1 MTIYIGFV
9 EIFSEPI
16 TELELFIGGYK
27 YPFAENNLKRNSVSA
42 KIGRFRQLVSN
53 TFINKLL
60 YFCLIH
66 ISFVKMRKNIRA
78 LNASRVLLFTY
89 AAFFILLVISRNHE
103 FWNQR
108 KASSLLVEMVPKAS
122 ERQTVFTDL
131 YNRQLQQEIALLRL
145 SYSGVDQNNLVNLK
159 EIISRLKSD
168 HSLLIGSEKY
178 ISGNDEH
185 ELFKR
190 LEKVFAIKNHY
201 LEKFIKQINDR
212 NYDRIRTDYEDSLHP
227 KYSELLI
234 LNSKLLT
241 SIKSHDQ
248 KLMNNIGEEIIRIN
262 TINTWIS
269 VGLIILV
276 ISMGLNLISIA
287 KKEHRITIAL
297 KESERK
303 YRTITEQT
311 NEIIE
316 KCDAAGRFV
325 FANDSF
331 KKRFEYSDDELFD
344 LKLSDLLAEGCLPEN
359 EGLTKTKVV
368 TNFES
373 VFNSKSGKRIYLEG
387 SVLLEYKNGFFQGSM
402 GFFNDVTEKK
412 KLQESLIASELKF
425 RNFFNLAPIPMWV
438 IDPETFRFVL
448 VNNAAV
454 MHYGYT
460 EMEFLSM
467 TYMDIRGKQD
477 LPTKEFLRK
486 KGDCIGS
493 GNNENYMSSFTHVKK
508 CGEKINVEIYTSP
521 IDINERQ
528 GILCVAIDVTERN
541 EFENKITKAIIKTQE
556 DERYE
561 IGSELHDNVCQ
572 ILAAAKMSL
581 GMIKPSLVPQAVQS
595 YNKSYE
601 AINLAT
607 NEIRN
612 LSHRLAPAFFDDT
625 KLEEAFKSLL
635 KSFNITEAY
644 KVSVYFDKSSKQ
656 RLISQDIKLNLYRI
670 LQEQMRNIVEHAHCS
685 IIEVSVFIFDHHLH
699 MRIADNG
706 VGFNKNLVQYG
717 IGMANM
723 TRRAELFA
731 GKLYVQSKKG
741 EGCEVLVKIPVEKL
755 N

>member
-1 MTIYIGFV
+1 
-9 EIFSEPI
+9 
-16 TELELFIGGYK
+16 L
-27 YPFAENNLKRNSVSA
+27 
-42 KIGRFRQLVSN
+42 
-53 TFINKLL
+53 
-60 YFCLIH
+60 
-66 ISFVKMRKNIRA
+66 
-78 LNASRVLLFTY
+78 
-89 AAFFILLVISRNHE
+89 
-103 FWNQR
+103 
-108 KASSLLVEMVPKAS
+108 
-122 ERQTVFTDL
+122 
-131 YNRQLQQEIALLRL
+131 
-145 SYSGVDQNNLVNLK
+145 
-159 EIISRLKSD
+159 
-168 HSLLIGSEKY
+168 
-178 ISGNDEH
+178 
-185 ELFKR
+185 
-190 LEKVFAIKNHY
+190 
-201 LEKFIKQINDR
+201 
-212 NYDRIRTDYEDSLHP
+212 
-227 KYSELLI
+227 
-234 LNSKLLT
+234 
-241 SIKSHDQ
+241 
-248 KLMNNIGEEIIRIN
+248 
-262 TINTWIS
+262 
-269 VGLIILV
+269 
-276 ISMGLNLISIA
+276 
-287 KKEHRITIAL
+287 
-297 KESERK
+297 
-303 YRTITEQT
+303 
-311 NEIIE
+311 
-316 KCDAAGRFV
+316 V

-331 KKRFEYSDDELFD
+331 KKRFEYSEDELFD

-359 EGLTKTKVV
+359 EGVTKTKVV

-373 VFNSKSGKRIYLEG
+373 VFHSKSGKRIYLEG
-387 SVLLEYKNGFFQGSM
+387 SVLLEYKNGFFEGSM

-425 RNFFNLAPIPMWV
+425 RNFFNLAPIPIWV
-438 IDPETFRFVL
+438 TDPETFKFVL
-448 VNNAAV
+448 VNKAAL

-460 EMEFLSM
+460 ENEFLSM

-477 LPTKEFLRK
+477 LPTKGFLCK

-493 GNNENYMSSFTHVKK
+493 GNSKNYMSSFTHVKK

-561 IGSELHDNVCQ
+561 IGCELHDNVCQ

-581 GMIKPSLVPQAVQS
+581 GMIKPSLVPNAVQS

-635 KSFNITEAY
+635 KSFNIIDAY
-644 KVSVYFDKSSKQ
+644 KVSVYFDKSSKE

-670 LQEQMRNIVEHAHCS
+670 LQEQLRNIVEHAHCS
-685 IIEVSVFIFDHHLH
+685 IIEVSVFIFDNYLH

-706 VGFNKNLVQYG
+706 AGFNKNLVQYG

-723 TRRAELFA
+723 KRRAELFG
-731 GKLYVQSKKG
+731 GKLYVQSKKD